1 VKTNE
6 FVVTFVPT
14 LEVVGEVPQGKAIT
28 SQDVAELFSVHANE
42 TVFVVTFDIIND
54 VGFKQVAAGPQVTLA
69 IQPGLLI
76 ALSLLNLKV
85 NEPSGLV
92 EVIDPGL
99 IVPQKAP
106 GKPPG
111 IFPAGLVLDICGA
124 LIEFPL

>member
-28 SQDVAELFSVHANE
+28 SHEVEELFSVHDNDIE
-42 TVFVVTFDIIND
+42 FVVTFDVSND
-54 VGFKQVAAGPQVTLA
+54 VGFKHVAAGPQVTLA

-92 EVIDPGL
+92 EVIVPGL
-99 IVPQKAP
+99 IVPQ
-106 GKPPG
+106 
-111 IFPAGLVLDICGA
+111 
-124 LIEFPL
+124 